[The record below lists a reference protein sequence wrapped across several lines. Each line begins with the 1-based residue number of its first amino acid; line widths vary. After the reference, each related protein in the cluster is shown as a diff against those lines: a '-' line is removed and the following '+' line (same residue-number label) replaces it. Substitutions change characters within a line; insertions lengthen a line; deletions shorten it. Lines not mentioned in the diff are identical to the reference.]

1 MLNGSMEVLLLNT
14 SMKHER
20 DVNQVIASIRLVNP
34 YSQEDGRIAY
44 VYAAGFLASYLASLG
59 REDPWI
65 LKRFHQHCLEQAR
78 SKPRPNL
85 GKNNSQT

>member
-20 DVNQVIASIRLVNP
+20 DINQVMASIRLVNP

-78 SKPRPNL
+78 ANTTLNSRKNKP
-85 GKNNSQT
+85 QT